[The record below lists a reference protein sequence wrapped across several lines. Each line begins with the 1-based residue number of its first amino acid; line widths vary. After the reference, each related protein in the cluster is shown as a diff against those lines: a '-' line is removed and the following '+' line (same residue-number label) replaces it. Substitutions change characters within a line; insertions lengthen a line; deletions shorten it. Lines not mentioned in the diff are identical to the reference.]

1 MFLPGLRFFDMC
13 KKKNYSEVTT
23 NFCRLRLD
31 SKKAIIFILFTISK
45 GATCKMTAW
54 FEMET

>member
-1 MFLPGLRFFDMC
+1 MFLPGFRFFDMC
-13 KKKNYSEVTT
+13 KKKTI
-23 NFCRLRLD
+23 LRLD
-31 SKKAIIFILFTISK
+31 SKKTIIFILFTISK